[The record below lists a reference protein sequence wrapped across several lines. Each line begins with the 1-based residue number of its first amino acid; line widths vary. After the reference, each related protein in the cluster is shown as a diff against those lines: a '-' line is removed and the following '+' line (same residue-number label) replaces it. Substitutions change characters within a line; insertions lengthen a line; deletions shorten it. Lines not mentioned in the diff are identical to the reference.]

1 MAVRVQA
8 HAAVAEP
15 LPRPRHRSK
24 SSRDERAVR
33 SRSRRHQRRGVLWIA
48 VSGILLVGV
57 VFVNVAVLRLNLSLS
72 SAERQRTQ
80 LRGEN
85 AALQAQ
91 LAAALASPRIEA
103 EASKQLGVRAVDPG
117 SVAYVDLSH

>member
-1 MAVRVQA
+1 MAARAQA

-15 LPRPRHRSK
+15 LVRPRHRSK
-24 SSRDERAVR
+24 NSRAERAIR
-33 SRSRRHQRRGVLWIA
+33 SRSRRQARRGVLWIV

-103 EASKQLGVRAVDPG
+103 EAQKQLGVRAVDPA
-117 SVAYVDLSH
+117 SVAYVDLSR

>member
-1 MAVRVQA
+1 MAARTQA

-15 LPRPRHRSK
+15 LTRPRDRSK
-24 SSRDERAVR
+24 SSRDRAVR
-33 SRSRRHQRRGVLWIA
+33 TRSRRHQRRGVLWIV

-91 LAAALASPRIEA
+91 LAAALSSPRIEA
-103 EASKQLGVRAVDPG
+103 EAQRQLGVRAVDPG
-117 SVAYVDLSH
+117 SVTYVDLSH